1 MNPPINFLPWRQQ
14 RRTAFLRF
22 WLLMFVAP
30 LLLAVGITLIL
41 RLTSN
46 AEARVNTVLLQAE
59 QQLAHSLQITKPRL
73 LERQQIREQR
83 LQRQRQRQFTRDW
96 QSALEALAALLP
108 EHAWLTTISW
118 QQGTLEI
125 KGLTTSITALNAL
138 ETSLRLRQFCWA
150 VWLLVLVTLIF
161 LSLTHH
167 EESDALI
174 RLRANHHQQWAAL
187 YRLVDTT
194 PFSEEKTLPFSP
206 LDFQLSGA
214 QLVYWHPSAQG
225 GELALKTLWEAV
237 PSAFTRLAERNVS
250 VSRFLLSV
258 EGDDL
263 LFTLQLETPHEG

>member
-1 MNPPINFLPWRQQ
+1 MIPKASRYVAKADLILGRPFLFVSRRYRRQVETLPSRWAGAWEGVLMNPPINFLPWRQQ

-41 RLTSN
+41 RLTSS
-46 AEARVNTVLLQAE
+46 AEARVDAVLLQGE
-59 QQLAHSLQITKPRL
+59 QQLARSLQITKPRL

-138 ETSLRLRQFCWA
+138 ETSLRQ
-150 VWLLVLVTLIF
+150 
-161 LSLTHH
+161 
-167 EESDALI
+167 DASFHLNQ
-174 RLRANHHQQWAAL
+174 RGATQQ
-187 YRLVDTT
+187 D
-194 PFSEEKTLPFSP
+194 
-206 LDFQLSGA
+206 
-214 QLVYWHPSAQG
+214 AQG
-225 GELALKTLWEAV
+225 RWQFEYQL
-237 PSAFTRLAERNVS
+237 TRKVS
-250 VSRFLLSV
+250 DEHVL
-258 EGDDL
+258 
-263 LFTLQLETPHEG
+263 

>member
-41 RLTSN
+41 RLTSS
-46 AEARVNTVLLQAE
+46 AEARVDAVLLQGE
-59 QQLAHSLQITKPRL
+59 QQLARSLQITKPRL

-125 KGLTTSITALNAL
+125 KGLQQHYRVKRTRN
-138 ETSLRLRQFCWA
+138 
-150 VWLLVLVTLIF
+150 VTPPGCIF
-161 LSLTHH
+161 SSQSAGAT
-167 EESDALI
+167 
-174 RLRANHHQQWAAL
+174 QQ
-187 YRLVDTT
+187 D
-194 PFSEEKTLPFSP
+194 
-206 LDFQLSGA
+206 
-214 QLVYWHPSAQG
+214 AQG
-225 GELALKTLWEAV
+225 RWQFEYQL
-237 PSAFTRLAERNVS
+237 TRKVS
-250 VSRFLLSV
+250 DEHVL
-258 EGDDL
+258 
-263 LFTLQLETPHEG
+263 

>member
-41 RLTSN
+41 RLTGS
-46 AEARVNTVLLQAE
+46 AEARIDAVLLQAE
-59 QQLAHSLQITKPRL
+59 QQLARSLQITKP
-73 LERQQIREQR
+73 R

-138 ETSLRLRQFCWA
+138 ETSLRQ
-150 VWLLVLVTLIF
+150 
-161 LSLTHH
+161 
-167 EESDALI
+167 DASFHLNQ
-174 RLRANHHQQWAAL
+174 RGATQQ
-187 YRLVDTT
+187 D
-194 PFSEEKTLPFSP
+194 
-206 LDFQLSGA
+206 
-214 QLVYWHPSAQG
+214 AQG
-225 GELALKTLWEAV
+225 RWQFEYQL
-237 PSAFTRLAERNVS
+237 TRKVS
-250 VSRFLLSV
+250 DEHVL
-258 EGDDL
+258 
-263 LFTLQLETPHEG
+263 

>member
-46 AEARVNTVLLQAE
+46 AEARVNAVLLQAE
-59 QQLAHSLQITKPRL
+59 QQLARSLQITKPRL
-73 LERQQIREQR
+73 LERQQLREQR

-96 QSALEALAALLP
+96 QSAL
-108 EHAWLTTISW
+108 
-118 QQGTLEI
+118 
-125 KGLTTSITALNAL
+125 
-138 ETSLRLRQFCWA
+138 
-150 VWLLVLVTLIF
+150 
-161 LSLTHH
+161 
-167 EESDALI
+167 
-174 RLRANHHQQWAAL
+174 
-187 YRLVDTT
+187 
-194 PFSEEKTLPFSP
+194 
-206 LDFQLSGA
+206 
-214 QLVYWHPSAQG
+214 
-225 GELALKTLWEAV
+225 EAV

>member
-1 MNPPINFLPWRQQ
+1 MNLPINFLPWRQQ

-41 RLTSN
+41 RLTSS
-46 AEARVNTVLLQAE
+46 AEARVDAVLLQGE
-59 QQLAHSLQITKPRL
+59 QQLAHSLQITKPRLLERQQIREQRL

-138 ETSLRLRQFCWA
+138 ETSLRQ
-150 VWLLVLVTLIF
+150 
-161 LSLTHH
+161 
-167 EESDALI
+167 DASFHLNQ
-174 RLRANHHQQWAAL
+174 RGATQQ
-187 YRLVDTT
+187 D
-194 PFSEEKTLPFSP
+194 
-206 LDFQLSGA
+206 
-214 QLVYWHPSAQG
+214 AQG
-225 GELALKTLWEAV
+225 RWQFEYQL
-237 PSAFTRLAERNVS
+237 TRKVS
-250 VSRFLLSV
+250 DEHVL
-258 EGDDL
+258 
-263 LFTLQLETPHEG
+263 

>member
-46 AEARVNTVLLQAE
+46 AEARVDTVLLQAE
-59 QQLAHSLQITKPRL
+59 QQLARSLQITKPRL
-73 LERQQIREQR
+73 LERQQLREQR

-138 ETSLRLRQFCWA
+138 ETSLRQDASFHLNQRGATQQDAQGRWQFEYQLTRKVSDGHALWLVVRHITPPPPALLGILVADVSYAHFSVIDTPGRVRCINSTTGESSPA
-150 VWLLVLVTLIF
+150 VGRTISPGRHH
-161 LSLTHH
+161 SLQ
-167 EESDALI
+167 
-174 RLRANHHQQWAAL
+174 RGKNAAL
-187 YRLVDTT
+187 FATG
-194 PFSEEKTLPFSP
+194 FSVIRRATGF
-206 LDFQLSGA
+206 
-214 QLVYWHPSAQG
+214 
-225 GELALKTLWEAV
+225 LASIRAG
-237 PSAFTRLAERNVS
+237 R
-250 VSRFLLSV
+250 
-258 EGDDL
+258 
-263 LFTLQLETPHEG
+263 

>member
-41 RLTSN
+41 RLTGS
-46 AEARVNTVLLQAE
+46 AEARIDAVLLQGE

-73 LERQQIREQR
+73 LEQQQLREQR

-118 QQGTLEI
+118 RQGTLEI

-138 ETSLRLRQFCWA
+138 ETSLRQ
-150 VWLLVLVTLIF
+150 
-161 LSLTHH
+161 
-167 EESDALI
+167 DASFHLNQ
-174 RLRANHHQQWAAL
+174 RGATQQ
-187 YRLVDTT
+187 D
-194 PFSEEKTLPFSP
+194 
-206 LDFQLSGA
+206 
-214 QLVYWHPSAQG
+214 AQG
-225 GELALKTLWEAV
+225 RWQFEYQLTRKVSDEHRCNKRRAKEMATGAAKRCAGKRLDN
-237 PSAFTRLAERNVS
+237 FTADARRTNAGNRDKLRTATMVVATAR
-250 VSRFLLSV
+250 RYK
-258 EGDDL
+258 
-263 LFTLQLETPHEG
+263 